1 MTVAELKPFED
12 EIVTLH
18 LRDGEIATAKSV
30 YVDAEY
36 QDVIVDV
43 LSTNRLE
50 LYNVPVTAG
59 AFTFPVS
66 DVSLV
71 QKTSR

>member
-18 LRDGEIATAKSV
+18 LRDGEIATAKIA

-36 QDVIVDV
+36 QDIIVDV
-43 LSTNRLE
+43 LSTNRPD
-50 LYNVPVTAG
+50 LYKVPITNS

-66 DVSLV
+66 DVSFV
-71 QKTSR
+71 QKSSR